1 MMDSRTMEELIR
13 NITRLNQVMEETLS
27 ENRLLRRE
35 VACLKEEVERSN
47 ILRRKEVR

>member
-1 MMDSRTMEELIR
+1 MMDSRMIEELAR
-13 NITRLNQVMEETLS
+13 NIARLNQVMEANLA

>member
-1 MMDSRTMEELIR
+1 MMDSRILEELVR
-13 NITRLNQVMEETLS
+13 NSTRLNQVLEETLS

-35 VACLKEEVERSN
+35 VACLREEVARSN

>member
-47 ILRRKEVR
+47 ILRKEVR